1 MARDLSTI
9 LRLRARSRTADTTH
23 CSICARTPLA
33 GEMLHELESH
43 RRVCQLCLLSLP
55 EGKRV
60 TIGCER
66 VHVSERPLSIAP
78 RAA

>member
-1 MARDLSTI
+1 M
-9 LRLRARSRTADTTH
+9 LRLRARSRSADHSH

-55 EGKRV
+55 EGKRI
-60 TIGCER
+60 TISCER
-66 VHVSERPLSIAP
+66 VHVSERPLAVAS